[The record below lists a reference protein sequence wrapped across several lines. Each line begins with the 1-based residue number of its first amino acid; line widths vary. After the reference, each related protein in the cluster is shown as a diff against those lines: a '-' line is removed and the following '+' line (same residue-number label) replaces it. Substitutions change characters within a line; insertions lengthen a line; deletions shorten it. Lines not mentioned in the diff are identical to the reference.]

1 MKKVVALLLVLML
14 ALPCTVF
21 GRYLFT
27 HYDSRNGLSQNSITA
42 IVQDKTGFMWFGTK
56 NGLNRFDGKEFR
68 VYRRGNDGHSLGRD
82 YVNSLYVSSDNKL
95 WVGTDMGVYVF
106 DPQQDC
112 FTKLSL
118 KSRNGVSISSNVRLM
133 AGKGPYIYI
142 SSSSQ
147 GLFRYDQ
154 RTHKLVNYPM
164 NGFPPVTG
172 LAFDDGN
179 RIWIGLY
186 GKGLS
191 YTLDNFKNIHPF
203 VDSNGKEVFTGQTIC
218 SIVPAEQGRMY
229 VGSSSNGITE
239 VNLADRTVRS
249 LLPRG
254 DSKGNFVHSLVRNGN
269 EIWAAT
275 EGGLY
280 IYELLTHELLH
291 YSYEPTNAFSLSDNP
306 VQCIYRNRE
315 GGMWVGSYF
324 GGINYAP
331 RHSDL
336 FEKFFPRVDVV
347 NSLHGRRVRE
357 FVEDSRHRI
366 WIGTEDG
373 GLNCYDIRSG
383 AISHIRASDAF
394 PNIHCLC
401 LIGDRLWTGTFA
413 YGLKVIDTNTG
424 SVVKSYA
431 ADGSDGALIDNCVYS
446 VYYSRKEGQVY
457 VGTFSGLCIYSPATN
472 KFRRVVDVPANIV
485 YDILADRY
493 GNLWVAVYGEG
504 VWRRNAA
511 GKWSRYSLK
520 DKAHRLNNDNVVSV
534 FESSRGD
541 IWITTEGGGVSRY
554 YRKSDR
560 FEPVSIPKDQPRRVV
575 YQIREDESGL
585 LWMSTDNGLMCYN
598 PVDGSCKI
606 YTTANGLLDN
616 NFNYSSSLKGS
627 DGRIYMGSYMG
638 FIAFDPSS
646 FHESGFL
653 PNIVATELW
662 VNNGVTDVHSP
673 NSPLKEDIAYTR
685 KLVLSHDRNSFSL
698 KVAVLSFGNTSS
710 KAIEYRLE
718 GFDKQWQRLY
728 DNKYIKYTNLP
739 SGTYLL
745 KVRAVTSGGKL
756 TAKEYELEIEV
767 RPPVYLTWWATMLYI
782 VLGLLLAC
790 AVYHYLNQRSRM
802 RRRLAMEK
810 FEYEKEQELYQ
821 SKINFFTNVAH
832 EIRTPLTLIKG
843 PLEDILHRK
852 GSNRQ
857 QDKEDLTIMDRNVSR
872 LLDLT
877 NQLLDFRKT
886 ERNGLRLNFERCDIG
901 KLVDS
906 VYVRFTPLIRSKGI
920 VSRFTRPDSP
930 LYAYVDK
937 EGFTKIISN
946 LINNAVKYC
955 DRFIHIELYLD
966 GTRFHVKVENDGN
979 IVRRENR
986 EKIFA
991 PFFRLD
997 TKANASTTGTGIGLA
1012 LARTLAELHEGS
1024 LAMDPGDNLNIFHL
1038 TMPVNHEPT
1047 ISVTADDSPAA
1058 ELSPYEEDDRA
1069 AEPGTTVL
1077 IVEDNMQMQAYE
1089 KRMLQSRYR
1098 VLSATD
1104 GEAALRV
1111 LKANEVDII
1120 VSDAM
1125 MEPMGGFE
1133 LCRSVKQD
1141 INYSHIPFILLTALT
1156 IDSAKIEGMESGA
1169 DSYIEKPFSMDYLLS
1184 VIDNLLRQRA
1194 TVKKAYADSPFTPA
1208 ATISIS
1214 KADEQFVSRL
1224 NGVMQEHMADSDFG
1238 IAQLASEMA
1247 MSRSG
1252 LNRKIRGVFNLSP
1265 NNYIK
1270 LERLKRAAYLMKSS
1284 SAKVNEVSFLVG
1296 FSSPSYFTQCF
1307 YKQFGLLPK
1316 DFINQNTSEKKKE

>member
-1 MKKVVALLLVLML
+1 MKRVFVLLFVLML
-14 ALPCTVF
+14 AMPCTVF

-27 HYDSRNGLSQNSITA
+27 HYDSRDGLSQNSITA
-42 IVQDKTGFMWFGTK
+42 IVQDRTGFMWFGTK

-82 YVNSLYVSSDNKL
+82 YVNTLYVSSDNKL

-106 DPQQDC
+106 DPRQDS

-118 KSRNGVSISSNVRLM
+118 KSQNGVTISSNVRLM
-133 AGKGPYIYI
+133 AGRGSYIYI
-142 SSSSQ
+142 SSSNQ

-154 RTHKLVNYPM
+154 KSHKLVNYPM
-164 NGFPPVTG
+164 NGYPPVTG
-172 LAFDDGN
+172 LAFGDGN

-191 YTLDNFKNIHPF
+191 YTLDNFKSIRPF
-203 VDSNGKEVFTGQTIC
+203 IGSDGTEVFMGQTIC
-218 SIVPAEQGRMY
+218 SIVPTEQERMY
-229 VGSSSNGITE
+229 VGSSSNGIVE

-249 LLPRG
+249 LLPQG
-254 DSKGNFVHSLVRNGN
+254 DSKGNFVHSLVRNDN

-291 YSYEPTNAFSLSDNP
+291 YSYEPTNSFSLSDNP
-306 VQCIYRNRE
+306 VQCIYRDRE

-331 RHSDL
+331 RNSDL
-336 FEKFFPRVDVV
+336 FEKFFPRIDVV

-383 AISHIRASDAF
+383 AINHIRASDAF

-413 YGLKVIDTNTG
+413 YGLKVIDINTG
-424 SVVKSYA
+424 NVVKSYT

-446 VYYSRKEGQVY
+446 IYHSRKGGQIY
-457 VGTFSGLCIYSPATN
+457 VGTFSGLCIYSPKTD
-472 KFRRVVDVPANIV
+472 KFYREGDVPANIV
-485 YDILADRY
+485 YDILEDRY

-511 GKWSRYSLK
+511 GRWSRYSLK
-520 DKAHRLNNDNVVSV
+520 DKAHKLNNDNVVSV
-534 FESSRGD
+534 FESSRGN

-554 YRKSDR
+554 NRKGDR
-560 FEPVSIPKDQPRRVV
+560 FDPVSIPKDQPRRVV

-598 PVDGSCKI
+598 PNDGSSKI

-646 FHESGFL
+646 FHESDFL

-673 NSPLKEDIAYTR
+673 NSPLKEDIAYAK
-685 KLVLSHDRNSFSL
+685 KLVLSHNQNSFSL

-745 KVRAVTSGGKL
+745 KVRAVTTGGKP
-756 TAKEYELEIEV
+756 TAKEYELKIVV
-767 RPPVYLTWWATMLYI
+767 RPPIYLTWWAIMLYI
-782 VLGLLLAC
+782 VLGLLLVY
-790 AVYHYLNQRSRM
+790 AVLHYLNQRSAM
-802 RRRLAMEK
+802 RRQLAMEK

-852 GSNRQ
+852 GNNKE
-857 QDKEDLTIMDRNVSR
+857 QDKEDLSIMDQNVSR

-901 KLVDS
+901 KIINS

-920 VSRFTRPDSP
+920 VSQFTQPDEP

-955 DRFIHIELYLD
+955 DHFINIKLYLE
-966 GTRFHVKVENDGN
+966 GSNFHVKVENDGN
-979 IVRRENR
+979 IVRKENR

-1012 LARTLAELHEGS
+1012 LSRTLAEQHEGH
-1024 LAMDPGDNLNIFHL
+1024 LAMDDSDNLNIFHL
-1038 TMPVNHEPT
+1038 SMPVNHEPT
-1047 ISVTADDSPAA
+1047 ISVTANDTPAT
-1058 ELSPYEEDDRA
+1058 EISPYEEDDSGS
-1069 AEPGTTVL
+1069 EYNTTVL
-1077 IVEDNMQMQAYE
+1077 IVEDNLQMQAYE
-1089 KRMLQSRYR
+1089 KRMLQNKYH
-1098 VLSATD
+1098 VLTATD
-1104 GEAALRV
+1104 GEDALKV
-1111 LKANEVDII
+1111 LKANDVDII

-1133 LCRSVKQD
+1133 LCRKVKQD

-1194 TVKKAYADSPFTPA
+1194 TVKKAYANSPFTPA
-1208 ATISIS
+1208 DSISIS
-1214 KADEQFVSRL
+1214 KADENFVKRL
-1224 NGVMQEHMADSDFG
+1224 NEVMKEHMADSEFD

-1270 LERLKRAAYLMKSS
+1270 LERLKHAAYLMKSS
-1284 SAKVNEVSFLVG
+1284 NVKVNEVSFLVG
-1296 FSSPSYFTQCF
+1296 FNSPSYFTQCF

-1316 DFINQNTSEKKKE
+1316 DFINQNTSDKQKE